1 MLGRMTDHL
10 PFVIK
15 ADREGFL
22 LIVNGEIPLP
32 DLLGALRTKLEE
44 SKAFFQNSRMILDLR
59 RRTFDPDEIHAVRTL
74 LEQAAGVE
82 LAEVR
87 LGSSNGAFFRWAGAV
102 LGVKVSLEGERE
114 RAVAAPQELP
124 SGVEPPLVVRQT
136 CRSGTRIESP
146 AELVILGDVNPGAEI
161 IATGDIVVFGTL
173 RGVAHAGAEG
183 DRSAKIWALHIEPQ
197 QLRIADVVAL
207 PPRGRKPKPKRYE
220 VAEVK
225 GDLIQVVSY

>member
-1 MLGRMTDHL
+1 MTDEL

-22 LIVNGEIPLP
+22 LIVNGKTPLP
-32 DLLGALRTKLEE
+32 HVLEALRTKLEE
-44 SKAFFQNSRMILDLR
+44 SKAFFQKSKMILDLHQR
-59 RRTFDPDEIHAVRTL
+59 PFDPEEVGAVRAL
-74 LEQAAGVE
+74 MEQAAGVE

-87 LGSSNGAFFRWAGAV
+87 VSCEDGAFSRWAAGL
-102 LGVKVSLEGERE
+102 LGVKIRLGTERDKDTG
-114 RAVAAPQELP
+114 ASDSQANPHDA
-124 SGVEPPLVVRQT
+124 SPPLVVRQT

-161 IATGDIVVFGTL
+161 IASGDIVVFGTL
-173 RGVAHAGAEG
+173 RGVAHAGAQG
-183 DRSAKIWALHIEPQ
+183 DREARIWALHIEPQ
-197 QLRIADVVAL
+197 QLRIADLVAL